1 MNLKKHLGQHLL
13 IAHPTVQKIART
25 LDPSK
30 EDTVLEIG
38 PGTGILTKEL
48 LKLGCHVIA
57 VEKDPEMI
65 SNLKSQISDHNN
77 LKLIHADF
85 LKLELGSLFNE
96 ERTTN
101 NPPLQRWRA
110 GERRLFCGN
119 LPYNISTPILF
130 KLREDRRLFDSGVV
144 MLQKEVADRLVAKPG
159 SKDYGILTI
168 LMQVTSKIEKCFNVS
183 AGSFRPPPRVTS
195 TVVKI
200 GFYQEPHYKIKNM
213 QLFET
218 IVKSAFGKRRK
229 MIRNTV
235 PEGCLPFLERCG
247 ISATCRA
254 EDVPIEQYA
263 MLSNSI
269 NS

>member
-48 LKLGCHVIA
+48 LKLGCKVIA
-57 VEKDPEMI
+57 VEKDAEMI
-65 SNLKSQISDHNN
+65 SNLKSQISDSDN
-77 LKLIHADF
+77 LKLIHTDF
-85 LKLELGSLFNE
+85 LKLDMINLFNE
-96 ERTTN
+96 
-101 NPPLQRWRA
+101 
-110 GERRLFCGN
+110 GSLFCGN

-130 KLREDRRLFDSGVV
+130 KLREDRRLFDRGVV

-195 TVVKI
+195 TVVKMR
-200 GFYQEPHYKIKNM
+200 FYQEPHYKINNM

-235 PEGCLPFLERCG
+235 PEGCLPFLEKCG

-254 EDVPIEQYA
+254 EDVPIEHYA

>member
-1 MNLKKHLGQHLL
+1 MHLKKHLGQHLL

-48 LKLGCHVIA
+48 LKLGCNVIA
-57 VEKDPEMI
+57 VEKDSEMI
-65 SNLKSQISDHNN
+65 SNLKFQISDTDN
-77 LKLIHADF
+77 LKIIHADF
-85 LKLELGSLFNE
+85 LKFDLTYALEHL
-96 ERTTN
+96 RT
-101 NPPLQRWRA
+101 QA
-110 GERRLFCGN
+110 LFCGN

-130 KLREDRRLFDSGVV
+130 KLREDRRLFDRGVV
-144 MLQKEVADRLVAKPG
+144 MLQKEVADRLVARPG

-183 AGSFRPPPRVTS
+183 PRSFRPPPRVTS
-195 TVVKI
+195 TVVKMR
-200 GFYQEPHYKIKNM
+200 FYQEAPYKINNM

-235 PEGCLPFLERCG
+235 PEECLSFLEKCG

-254 EDVPIEQYA
+254 EDVPIEHYA

-269 NS
+269 NP

>member
-1 MNLKKHLGQHLL
+1 MHLKKHLGQHLL

-48 LKLGCHVIA
+48 LKLGCKVIA

-65 SNLKSQISDHNN
+65 SNFKFQISDSAN

-85 LKLELGSLFNE
+85 LKLDLINLFNE
-96 ERTTN
+96 DRRTEN
-101 NPPLQRWRA
+101 
-110 GERRLFCGN
+110 EERLFCGN

-130 KLREDRRLFDSGVV
+130 KLREDRRLFDRGVV

-168 LMQVTSKIEKCFNVS
+168 LMQVTSKIEKCFHVS
-183 AGSFRPPPRVTS
+183 PRSFRPPPRVTS
-195 TVVKI
+195 TVVKMR
-200 GFYQEPHYKIKNM
+200 FYQEPHYKINNM

-218 IVKSAFGKRRK
+218 IIKSAFSKRRK

-235 PEGCLPFLERCG
+235 PEVCLPFLEKCG

-263 MLSNSI
+263 ELSNSI
-269 NS
+269 NL